1 MYTLM
6 AKTEEVTQAMK
17 VVQANASRMYPFDLF
32 NKYCKIWPKYVI
44 P

>member
-17 VVQANASRMYPFDLF
+17 VVQGNASRMYPFIAYYLYSF
-32 NKYCKIWPKYVI
+32 T
-44 P
+44 